1 MFALSIILINKNIL
15 EKNCVINTL
24 EEAHEKIVNYLAEEF
39 NKLIIN
45 FPDNYSDFECA
56 WFNYYSMD
64 YIDNIFIYN
73 IFDSTSNTF
82 IKPFENQL
90 LYDDILIKIEEI
102 ENKENKNY
110 NIDSENSDDEGLQ
123 ENKNYNIDSGN
134 SDDEDPQEN

>member
-15 EKNCVINTL
+15 EKNYVINTL
-24 EEAHEKIVNYLAEEF
+24 DEAHEEIIKYLAIEF
-39 NKLIIN
+39 NKLHIN
-45 FPDNYSDFECA
+45 YPDNFNDFECE

-64 YIDNIFIYN
+64 YIDNVFIYT

-90 LYDDILIKIEEI
+90 LYDDILMKIEEI

-110 NIDSENSDDEGLQ
+110 NIDSEISDDD
-123 ENKNYNIDSGN
+123 DS
-134 SDDEDPQEN
+134 PPPLVPLH